1 LITSASGLPDR
12 LTLTADLA
20 VVGAG
25 PAGIVVALEAAHRGF
40 DVVLVE
46 SGQEGFDQEAQELA
60 DADDWDAGLHPS
72 MQLTTRRQLGGTSV
86 IWGGKCVPYDEID
99 FDHRPFIGGFHW
111 PVGYQQIQPYF
122 QPACDWLACGRAVFD
137 ITQMPHL
144 MPRSLVPGFSD
155 GDVRAST
162 LERWS
167 LPTNFGREYRN
178 RIRQSAR
185 VRALTGLTCTR
196 VVCSWDESQ
205 VGQLVCR
212 TLDGKQIQIC
222 ARAYVLACGGL
233 ETTRLLLASPG
244 TGGRPL
250 GNHSGHLGS
259 WYMGHIEG
267 VIANVR
273 FSTPPKSTI
282 FGYEHDVDGTYIRRR
297 LTVSREAQHARE
309 LPNVAAWLA
318 NPELADPRHRNG
330 VLSFCYLALKSPLG
344 HRVAPDAQRLSLGGE
359 DVPGSPYGGA
369 EQGPVGSHLLNV
381 ARNPWSVAR
390 FAVGFGSGRFLPHR
404 RRVPGFFVYNKQ
416 NLYPLQYHGEQV
428 PNQSSRVT
436 LAEACN
442 AVGMPKLRI
451 DIKFSAQ
458 DVDGIIRTHQLW
470 DSYLRRSGLGR
481 LEYVSADPGEAVWSR
496 IGGGFHQL
504 GTTRMAARP
513 EDGVVDPDLAVH
525 GIRNLFVASSSA
537 FVTAGQANPT
547 FMIVAFAVRLA
558 DRLRKVLPSLPNA
571 EIEDRSYN

>member
-1 LITSASGLPDR
+1 MITSVSSMSDN

-25 PAGIVVALEAAHRGF
+25 PAGIVVALEAANRGF
-40 DVVLVE
+40 DVILVE
-46 SGQEGFDQEAQELA
+46 SGQERFDQEAQKLA
-60 DADDWDAGLHPS
+60 DAHAWDTSLHPS
-72 MQLTTRRQLGGTSV
+72 MQLTTRRQMGGTSV

-99 FDHRPFIGGFHW
+99 FDRRPFIGDFRW
-111 PVGYQQIQPYF
+111 PVGYEQIHPYF
-122 QPACDWLACGRAVFD
+122 QRACDWLACGRAVFD
-137 ITQMPHL
+137 STQMPHL
-144 MPRSLVPGFSD
+144 NRPLIPGFPD

-167 LPTNFGREYRN
+167 LPTNFGREYRH
-178 RIRQSAR
+178 RIRQSSR
-185 VRALTGLTCTR
+185 VRAFTGLTCTR

-205 VGQLVCR
+205 VQHLICR
-212 TLDGKQIQIC
+212 SLDGKQVQIR

-250 GNHSGHLGS
+250 GDHSGHLGS

-273 FSTPPKSTI
+273 FRTPPKSTI
-282 FGYEHDVDGTYIRRR
+282 FGYERDVDGIYIRRR
-297 LTVSREAQHARE
+297 LTVSREAQHTHE

-318 NPELADPRHRNG
+318 NPELADPRHHNG

-344 HRVAPDAQRLSLGGE
+344 HRVASDAQRLSLSGE

-369 EQGPVGSHLLNV
+369 EQGPVRSHLLNV
-381 ARNPWSVAR
+381 ACHPWSVAR
-390 FAVGFGSGRFLPHR
+390 FAIGFGSGRFLPHR

-428 PNQSSRVT
+428 PNQRSRVT
-436 LAEACN
+436 LTDACS
-442 AVGMPKLRI
+442 AIGMPKLRI

-481 LEYVSADPGEAVWSR
+481 LEYTSADPREIVWSR

-513 EDGVVDPDLAVH
+513 EDGVVDSDLAVH
-525 GIRNLFVASSSA
+525 GVRNLFVASSSA

-558 DRLRKVLPSLPNA
+558 DRLEKVLPGLPNA
-571 EIEDRSYN
+571 GIEDRSYS

>member
-1 LITSASGLPDR
+1 LITSVSDLPDGLR
-12 LTLTADLA
+12 LTADLA

-25 PAGIVVALEAAHRGF
+25 PAGIVVALEAARRGF

-46 SGQEGFDQEAQELA
+46 SGQERFDQEAQNLA
-60 DADDWDAGLHPS
+60 DAEEWDPSLHPS
-72 MQLTTRRQLGGTSV
+72 MQLTTRRQMGGTSV

-99 FDHRPFIGGFHW
+99 FDRRPFMGGLNWPIG
-111 PVGYQQIQPYF
+111 YEQIKPYF
-122 QPACDWLACGRAVFD
+122 QRACDWLACGRAVFD
-137 ITQMPHL
+137 STQIPQL
-144 MPRSLVPGFSD
+144 TRSLVPGFAD

-185 VRALTGLTCTR
+185 IRALTGLTCTQ
-196 VVCSWDESQ
+196 VVRSEDESQ
-205 VGQLVCR
+205 AGHLVCR
-212 TLDGKQIQIC
+212 SLDGKNVQIH

-244 TGGRPL
+244 ADGRPL
-250 GNHSGHLGS
+250 GDHSGHLGR

-273 FSTPPKSTI
+273 FSTPPRSTI
-282 FGYEHDVDGTYIRRR
+282 FGYERDVDGTYIRRR
-297 LTVSREAQHARE
+297 LTVSREAQHTHD

-318 NPELADPRHRNG
+318 NPGLADPRHRNG
-330 VLSFCYLALKSPLG
+330 VLSFSYLVLNSPLG
-344 HRVAPDAQRLSLGGE
+344 RWVAPDAQRLSLCGE

-369 EQGPVGSHLLNV
+369 EQGPLPSHLLNV
-381 ARNPWSVAR
+381 ASHPWSVAR
-390 FAVGFGSGRFLPHR
+390 FTVGFGSGRFLPRR
-404 RRVPGFFVYNKQ
+404 RRVPGFFAYNKQ

-428 PNQSSRVT
+428 ANRRSRVT
-436 LAEACN
+436 LADARS
-442 AVGMPKLRI
+442 AIGIPKLRI
-451 DIKFSAQ
+451 DVKFSPQ

-470 DSYLRRSGLGR
+470 DNYLRKSGLGR
-481 LEYVSADPGEAVWSR
+481 LEYVSADPAEVVWR
-496 IGGGFHQL
+496 RLGAGFHQL

-525 GIRNLFVASSSA
+525 GLRNLFVASSSA

-558 DRLRKVLPSLPNA
+558 DRLQKVLPSLPA
-571 EIEDRSYN
+571 TGIADRSYR